1 MTAVHP
7 STVETVLPD
16 GTARPDYPN
25 DPLPAWVT
33 GLRPLQVTAVR
44 EVIEA
49 FDDGADVVFLDAPV
63 GAGKTLIGELVRREL
78 GVTRGLYVC
87 TDKSLQDQV
96 LRDFPYARV
105 LKGRANYVPD
115 LAVGEVTCE
124 DCTLGSGGG
133 AGAGGGCNWC
143 SDPNTCPYR
152 VAKHRA
158 LGQKIDKK
166 WEGGAALAVLNTS
179 YMLTAANYARTMR
192 RYDLVV
198 VDECDMMEG
207 ALIGF
212 IEYSVPGWIGK
223 LVHLQ
228 APKKSVR
235 KPTLIKWLGETAD
248 LVSEWVADN
257 PGRLEVKKMNKLR
270 GFIDETRTTAKYLQ
284 LDVDAAS
291 RHADDDSDGDQAG
304 RWIRDYGD
312 SYHPV
317 QYLKLRPVTVSQHGP
332 KHLWRHGTKFLFMSG
347 TVISSDEL
355 GDSLGLPVDYATVTI
370 PSSFP
375 VENRPIILAPVANVT
390 ARAEDRDY
398 EALIYAIEQ
407 IAAKHEGR
415 ILVHTVSYALTKR
428 LFDGVRTPTHRKV
441 TYTAAREKNHALR
454 EYLTHTNAILFAP
467 SMDRG
472 VDLAG
477 DKCAVQVIAKCP
489 FPSLGDKQ
497 VSSRLHLPGGQQWYS
512 VKTVRDIVQ
521 MTGRGVRSETDTC
534 VTYILDQQ
542 FTRNVWGK
550 NQTLFPAYFRE
561 AVQHRADIRFLLKP
575 RT

>member
-1 MTAVHP
+1 MV
-7 STVETVLPD
+7 VLV
-16 GTARPDYPN
+16 
-25 DPLPAWVT
+25 LV
-33 GLRPLQVTAVR
+33 
-44 EVIEA
+44 
-49 FDDGADVVFLDAPV
+49 V
-63 GAGKTLIGELVRREL
+63 GATGA
-78 GVTRGLYVC
+78 VTRTPARTASRSTL
-87 TDKSLQDQV
+87 DSLRRV
-96 LRDFPYARV
+96 AR
-105 LKGRANYVPD
+105 A
-115 LAVGEVTCE
+115 
-124 DCTLGSGGG
+124 
-133 AGAGGGCNWC
+133 
-143 SDPNTCPYR
+143 
-152 VAKHRA
+152 AKHRA

-284 LDVDAAS
+284 LDVDAAA

-355 GDSLGLPVDYATVTI
+355 GDSLGLPLDYATVTI

-398 EALIYAIEQ
+398 EALIYAVEQ
-407 IAAKHEGR
+407 IADWSTLSATRSRSACSTGCGPRPTAK
-415 ILVHTVSYALTKR
+415 S
-428 LFDGVRTPTHRKV
+428 RTPRHVRRTTRCANTSRTRTRSCSPPRWTGAWTWPATSV
-441 TYTAAREKNHALR
+441 PCRSLR
-454 EYLTHTNAILFAP
+454 
-467 SMDRG
+467 S
-472 VDLAG
+472 
-477 DKCAVQVIAKCP
+477 
-489 FPSLGDKQ
+489 
-497 VSSRLHLPGGQQWYS
+497 
-512 VKTVRDIVQ
+512 
-521 MTGRGVRSETDTC
+521 VRSRASVTSRYHRGSTC
-534 VTYILDQQ
+534 QVGSSG
-542 FTRNVWGK
+542 TRSRRCA
-550 NQTLFPAYFRE
+550 TSCR
-561 AVQHRADIRFLLKP
+561 
-575 RT
+575 